1 MINIEEYYNPFNI
14 KTILEGNEYTYGM
27 YFDRIA
33 TPGFYLEAKKD
44 SLLFDLEI
52 KAKAKFKLERD
63 PESYA
68 QEVRISYFKMLDKF
82 IKNHGEPK
90 TKEDEEYM
98 RSYIAKGCLDGL
110 KDLAKKM
117 KSNTYYFDKQ
127 VGKFIVQELISIG
140 NKDNNHM
147 TTIEALGYDIH
158 NRNETMIDCYNE
170 FAEWFNNEKYNILT
184 KKQIAY
190 LDDPSIVSDKHK
202 REIER
207 NIRKRIDKKYS
218 DLTINE
224 CKKYNLNRKINILND
239 ILDMDSCDSMMKTII
254 KYTETEKWLEDILY
268 ECNFDTIM
276 YISDYMNGFYYD
288 DKLKIYNITNIVIK
302 KLNELNNA
310 I

>member
-14 KTILEGNEYTYGM
+14 KTISEGNEYTYGM

-63 PESYA
+63 PENYV

-90 TKEDEEYM
+90 TKEDEKYM
-98 RSYIAKGCLDGL
+98 KNYIAKGCLQDL
-110 KDLAKKM
+110 KDLAKKI
-117 KSNTYYFDKQ
+117 KSNMSYFDKE
-127 VGKFIVQELISIG
+127 KEEFIIQKLIYIG
-140 NKDNNHM
+140 NKYTNKT
-147 TTIEALGYDIH
+147 TTIETLGYDIH
-158 NRNETMIDCYNE
+158 NRNSTIIDCYNE

-207 NIRKRIDKKYS
+207 NIRKRIDKKHS

-239 ILDMDSCDSMMKTII
+239 ILDMDSCDSMMKTIM
-254 KYTETEKWLEDILY
+254 KYIETEVWLEDMLY
-268 ECNFDTIM
+268 ECNFNTIM
-276 YISDYMNGFYYD
+276 YISDYINGFYYD
-288 DKLKIYNITNIVIK
+288 DKSKIYNITNIIIE
-302 KLNELNNA
+302 KLNELNND